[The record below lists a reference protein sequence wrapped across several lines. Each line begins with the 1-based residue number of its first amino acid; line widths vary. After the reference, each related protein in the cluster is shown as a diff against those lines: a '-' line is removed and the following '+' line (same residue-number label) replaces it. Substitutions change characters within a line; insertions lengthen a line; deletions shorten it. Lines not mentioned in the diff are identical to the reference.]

1 MKKDTN
7 ISLENICVILAL
19 VGSVILAFGSMKA
32 DVRIIQDQVDK
43 KADKELIEYK
53 FEVIMGEISEIKQI
67 LNKGK

>member
-1 MKKDTN
+1 MKIDTN

-19 VGSVILAFGSMKA
+19 VGSVILDFGSMKA

>member
-1 MKKDTN
+1 MKINTN
-7 ISLENICVILAL
+7 ISLENITVIIAL

-32 DVRIIQDQVDK
+32 DVRLIQTQVDK

-53 FEVIMGEISEIKQI
+53 FEVIMGEISEIKEI

>member
-1 MKKDTN
+1 MKIDTN

>member
-1 MKKDTN
+1 MKINTS

-19 VGSVILAFGSMKA
+19 VGSVVLAFGSMKA
-32 DVRIIQDQVDK
+32 DVRIIQDQVER

-53 FEVIMGEISEIKQI
+53 FEVIMGEIAEIKEM

>member
-1 MKKDTN
+1 MKINTN
-7 ISLENICVILAL
+7 ISLENITVIIAL

-32 DVRIIQDQVDK
+32 DVRLIQTQVEK

-53 FEVIMGEISEIKQI
+53 FEVIMGEISEIKEI

>member
-1 MKKDTN
+1 MKIDTN
-7 ISLENICVILAL
+7 VSLENICVILAL

>member
-1 MKKDTN
+1 MKINTN
-7 ISLENICVILAL
+7 ISLENITVIIAL

-32 DVRIIQDQVDK
+32 DVRLIQTQVDK

-53 FEVIMGEISEIKQI
+53 FEVIMGEISEIKEM

>member
-1 MKKDTN
+1 MKINTS

-32 DVRIIQDQVDK
+32 DVRIIQDQVER

-53 FEVIMGEISEIKQI
+53 FEVIMGEITEIKEM

>member
-1 MKKDTN
+1 MKIDTN

-53 FEVIMGEISEIKQI
+53 FEVIMGEISEIKQM

>member
-1 MKKDTN
+1 MKINTN
-7 ISLENICVILAL
+7 ISLENITVIIAL

-32 DVRIIQDQVDK
+32 DVRLIQTQVEK

-53 FEVIMGEISEIKQI
+53 FEVIMGEIGEIKEI